1 MCFPLVVVRAA
12 LFALRSY
19 PLVIVLEVL
28 LPVLLPAARTS
39 DNRDAS
45 DAATIRTA
53 ASARNKPQ
61 HGSPPAPQMMT
72 TAGAKISPFDVAKET
87 VQANVSYWV
96 ISRPHALTHAK
107 SASPSKAKVA
117 RGHRAPGE
125 AAYRGAAYLSLL
137 Q

>member
-12 LFALRSY
+12 LFALRS
-19 PLVIVLEVL
+19 

-87 VQANVSYWV
+87 VQANVSCWV

-107 SASPSKAKVA
+107 SASPSKAKIA

-125 AAYRGAAYLSLL
+125 APYWGRGLL
-137 Q
+137 VPIAVRRGRQ

>member
-39 DNRDAS
+39 DNRRKRRGHYQNS
-45 DAATIRTA
+45 GQRE
-53 ASARNKPQ
+53 NKPQ

-72 TAGAKISPFDVAKET
+72 TAGAKISPLCGKRNSPSERFRG
-87 VQANVSYWV
+87 WV

-107 SASPSKAKVA
+107 SASPSKAKIA
-117 RGHRAPGE
+117 RGHGAPGE
-125 AAYRGAAYLSLL
+125 APYWGAAYLSLL